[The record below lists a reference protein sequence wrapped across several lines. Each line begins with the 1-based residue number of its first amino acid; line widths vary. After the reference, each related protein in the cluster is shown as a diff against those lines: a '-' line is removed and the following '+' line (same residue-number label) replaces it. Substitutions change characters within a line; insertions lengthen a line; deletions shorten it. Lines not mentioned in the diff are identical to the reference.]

1 LDAFKIVMIATI
13 GNQYMNNQPNLFV
26 DQKLSANDIIQS
38 YINDVIRNKP
48 QTKVFPNTY
57 IGSWEC
63 DIVELTK
70 SGYLYEYEVKITRA
84 DFKADAKKYRLG
96 NEKIDGVWH
105 TCNKS
110 KYSVLQSGSRV
121 NYFYYL
127 VPKDLISVDEVPE
140 FAGLIYIDITY
151 VHPYFKVVKP
161 APKLSKEKITEKRII
176 KLLESTYYRYHSL
189 RIKL

>member
-1 LDAFKIVMIATI
+1 
-13 GNQYMNNQPNLFV
+13 MNNQPNIF
-26 DQKLSANDIIQS
+26 QNQPLSANDIIRSFIDMAARDKQQAK
-38 YINDVIRNKP
+38 I
-48 QTKVFPNTY
+48 FPNTY

-84 DFKADAKKYRLG
+84 DFKADAKKQRDGY
-96 NEKIDGVWH
+96 EKIEGVWQPS
-105 TCNKS
+105 S
-110 KYSVLQSGSRV
+110 KTKYGVLQSGSRV

>member
-1 LDAFKIVMIATI
+1 
-13 GNQYMNNQPNLFV
+13 MNNQPNLFV

-38 YINDVIRNKP
+38 YINDVLRNKP

-84 DFKADAKKYRLG
+84 DFKADAKKQRSG
-96 NEKIDGVWH
+96 NKEIDGVWQPCKH
-105 TCNKS
+105 V
-110 KYSVLQSGSRV
+110 KYDILQSGSRV
-121 NYFYYL
+121 NYFYYI

-140 FAGLIYIDITY
+140 FAGLIYIDTSY
-151 VHPYFKVVKP
+151 VNPYFKVVKV
-161 APKLSKEKITEKRII
+161 APKLSKEKATDRII
-176 KLLESTYYRYHSL
+176 LKLLESTYYRYHSL
-189 RIKL
+189 RRAL